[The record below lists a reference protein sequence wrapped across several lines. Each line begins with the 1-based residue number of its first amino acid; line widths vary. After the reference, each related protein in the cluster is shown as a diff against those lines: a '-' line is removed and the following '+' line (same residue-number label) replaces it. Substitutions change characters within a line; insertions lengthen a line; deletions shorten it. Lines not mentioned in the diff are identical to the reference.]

1 MDRLGPGIWNEG
13 RGLRRRRGAASMR
26 PYGTVCVAGLVR
38 SAQDAA
44 ERVNRHFESI
54 WRLSQVTWQN
64 GRRARANAVV
74 KDSAQ
79 ELEAR
84 GDCDFFAFDRDGF
97 GRGEPERLQHFDA
110 RCSSRSRTESPCD
123 DLCARTG
130 EIGRSH
136 LLSRLRILSG

>member
-1 MDRLGPGIWNEG
+1 
-13 RGLRRRRGAASMR
+13 MR
-26 PYGTVCVAGLVR
+26 SYGTVCVAGLVR

-54 WRLSQVTWQN
+54 WCLSQATWQN
-64 GRRARANAVV
+64 GRHARTGAVAE
-74 KDSAQ
+74 DSAE
-79 ELEAR
+79 ELEAH
-84 GDCDFFAFDRDGF
+84 GNFDFFAFDCDGF

-123 DLCARTG
+123 DLCAGTG